1 MPQYILAI
9 DQGTTSTRALIFD
22 EEARVVA
29 SAQKELAQ
37 SFPQPGWVEHDPEE
51 IWQAT
56 LRVCGEAL
64 ESAKLSASDIT
75 AAGIVNQC
83 ETTVVWERA
92 TGRAV
97 ADAIVWQCRRT
108 ADRCAE
114 LIQDGHLRDISARTG
129 LVVDAYFS
137 ATKLEWLLDRI
148 PSGRARARE
157 GELCFGTIDSWLL
170 FRLTGG
176 EVHATD
182 ITNAS
187 RTMLLNIH
195 DGQWDERLLD
205 LFQVPE
211 QMLPEVRPS
220 AFEFGIISGDLLGA
234 EIPINGMAGD
244 QHAALFGQACFRT
257 GMSKCTYGTG
267 AFLLTNTG
275 NRPVTSNSGLLT
287 TVAWQTG
294 GNRVY
299 ALEGSIFSTGAT
311 VQWLRD
317 GLGAI
322 NSAAESELLATMLS
336 NNEGVYFVP
345 AFVGLGAP
353 HWDPDARGTISGLT
367 RGSTAA
373 HISRAALESTAYQV
387 REVLEA
393 IEYDSG
399 RSSSGPLRVDGG
411 QTENAFLMQFQA
423 DILDRP
429 IDVAP
434 IPDMTALG
442 AAFLAGLTVGV
453 WDGEADLEATW
464 SASRTYEPQMRYTQR
479 SSLYDGWR
487 QAVKQARMRRAE

>member
-1 MPQYILAI
+1 MPKYILAI

-22 EEARVVA
+22 DEARVVA
-29 SAQKELAQ
+29 SAQKELSQ
-37 SFPQPGWVEHDPEE
+37 SFPEPGWVEHDPEE
-51 IWQAT
+51 ILQAT
-56 LRVCGEAL
+56 LRVCREAL

-75 AAGIVNQC
+75 AAAIVNQR

-108 ADRCAE
+108 ANRCAE
-114 LIQDGHLRDISARTG
+114 LINDGHLRDISTRTG

-148 PSGRARARE
+148 PNGRQRAEE

-195 DGQWDERLLD
+195 DGQWDETLLD
-205 LFQVPE
+205 LFNVPYE
-211 QMLPEVRPS
+211 MLPEVRPS
-220 AFEFGIISGDLLGA
+220 AFEFGSMSPDLLGA
-234 EIPINGMAGD
+234 PIPINGMAGD

-275 NRPVTSNSGLLT
+275 NRPVTSDSGLLT
-287 TVAWQTG
+287 TIAWQTG
-294 GNRVY
+294 GNRDY
-299 ALEGSIFSTGAT
+299 ALEGSIFATGAT

-322 NSAAESELLATMLS
+322 NSAAESEALATMLGD
-336 NNEGVYFVP
+336 NEGVYFVP

-353 HWDPDARGTISGLT
+353 HWDPDARGTITGLT

-373 HISRAALESTAYQV
+373 HITRAALESTAYQV

-393 IEYDSG
+393 IERDSG
-399 RSSSGPLRVDGG
+399 RKSSGPLRVDGG

-423 DILDRP
+423 DILDRE

-434 IPDMTALG
+434 IPDTTALG
-442 AAFLAGLTVGV
+442 AAFLAGLTAGV

-464 SASRTYEPQMRYTQR
+464 SASHTYEPQMRYTQR

-487 QAVKQARMRRAE
+487 QAVKQARVGRAE